1 MAPINVLHIN
11 SEMSWA
17 GGETQ
22 THYLIQSL
30 RDRGYQQSV
39 ACQPDSALAKRC
51 MKEDIPVHR
60 VNMPT
65 QSSLSAVIRLR
76 RIMQAEKFQIIHC
89 HTSRAHTLGVVVSL
103 GVPGLTRVVTR
114 RMEHRTGG
122 WWKVTLL
129 YNRGVEAVVGVC
141 EAVRDVFLS
150 AGVKV
155 DLLRVIPSS
164 VDTKK
169 FAKGDGELWRHRLE
183 FSGDATVISLVAI
196 LTWRKGGEI
205 LLRAVPNILRKH
217 PTCRILIAGDGPS
230 RPALER
236 MTTELG
242 VDHSVVFTG
251 FVDDIPGILAVSDI
265 VVLPSLKEAAGGAV
279 LEAMAAGKPVVASRV
294 GGIPESVVDEET
306 GLLVSA
312 GDYEALSRAIIRLLD
327 NPALRAEFGRTG
339 RARGEAKLSV
349 YAMCRQYD
357 ILYHELLMARAH
369 VM

>member
-51 MKEDIPVHR
+51 RKENIPVHL
-60 VNMPT
+60 VKMPT
-65 QSSLSAVIRLR
+65 QFSLSAVLRLR
-76 RIMQAEKFQIIHC
+76 RIMQAEKFQIMHC
-89 HTSRAHTLGVVVSL
+89 HTSRAHTLGVVASL
-103 GVPGLTRVVTR
+103 GVPGLARVVTR

-122 WWKVTLL
+122 WWKVILL
-129 YNRGVEAVVGVC
+129 YNQGVEAVVGVC
-141 EAVRDVFLS
+141 GAVRDVLMS

-169 FAKGDGELWRHRLE
+169 FANGDGELWHHRLG
-183 FSGDATVISLVAI
+183 FSGDETVISLVAI
-196 LTWRKGGEI
+196 LTWRKGCEI
-205 LLRAVPNILRKH
+205 LLRAVPNVLRKH
-217 PTCRILIAGDGPS
+217 PTCRFLIAGDGPS

-236 MTTELG
+236 MAKELG

-251 FVDDIPGILAVSDI
+251 FVDDIPGILAASDI

-279 LEAMAAGKPVVASRV
+279 LEAMAAGKSVVASRV
-294 GGIPESVVDEET
+294 GGIPESVVDGET
-306 GLLVSA
+306 GLLVNA
-312 GDYEALSRAIIRLLD
+312 GDHEALSRAIITLLD
-327 NPALRAEFGRTG
+327 NPALRAQFGRTG
-339 RARGEAKLSV
+339 RARVEAKFSV
-349 YAMCRQYD
+349 DAMGQQYD
-357 ILYHELLMARAH
+357 ALYHELLMAKVH
-369 VM
+369 VI